1 MNRRLLKVKSCD
13 LLIAEVDLIGSVGI
27 GWAKRYVQTVESFAD
42 KITLM
47 MPINQTIFLN
57 ASDQLVRWIFNHREA
72 LGKRANA
79 DLIASCRHLHL

>member
-13 LLIAEVDLIGSVGI
+13 LLIGEVDVIGSVGI
-27 GWAKRYVQTVESFAD
+27 GWAKRYVQTVEGFPD
-42 KITLM
+42 KITFM

-57 ASDQLVRWIFNHREA
+57 ASDQLVRWIFNDGEA

-79 DLIASCRHLHL
+79 DLISSCRHLHL